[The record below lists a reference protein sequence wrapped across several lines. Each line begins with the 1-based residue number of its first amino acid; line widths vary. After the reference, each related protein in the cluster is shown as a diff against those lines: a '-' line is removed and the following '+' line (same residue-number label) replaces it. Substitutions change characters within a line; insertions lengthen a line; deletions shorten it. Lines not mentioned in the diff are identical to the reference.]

1 MSGGGG
7 RSRGATVVGEERL
20 TGGRVVVV
28 LKLDLLEEEVGTGT
42 HEGVRLGGEHRLD
55 VAVLGFQSAEEVQH
69 LAGLGDGM
77 TNVAQFVGELL
88 QLGAVGVDAEIAL
101 DDAAEVSLKDNSTVH
116 LVVAE
121 ETFDVRPDGER
132 GGIGIVDE
140 VEDTLVESCVEPV
153 DDGVVDLTPFG
164 VTIGKGRRRTNVAEE
179 TELAKNRLQ
188 EAAPLTVVGVK
199 EIEENRDVVA
209 DVHRL
214 NHGEG
219 GRLGNVEEVGSIR
232 GGGGAR
238 RRVCHGGAGGKR
250 KRVSRIRR

>member
-1 MSGGGG
+1 M
-7 RSRGATVVGEERL
+7 
-20 TGGRVVVV
+20 
-28 LKLDLLEEEVGTGT
+28 
-42 HEGVRLGGEHRLD
+42 RLGGEHRLD
-55 VAVLGFQSAEEVQH
+55 VAVLGVQSAEEVQH
-69 LAGLGDGM
+69 LAGFGDGM

-101 DDAAEVSLKDNSTVH
+101 DDAAEVSLKDESTVH

-132 GGIGIVDE
+132 GGIGLVNE
-140 VEDTLVESCVEPV
+140 VEDALVDGCVEPV

-188 EAAPLTVVGVK
+188 EATPLTVVGVK

-209 DVHRL
+209 DVHL
-214 NHGEG
+214 PNHGEG

-232 GGGGAR
+232 GGGGGAR
-238 RRVCHGGAGGKR
+238 RRVCHGGAGGR
-250 KRVSRIRR
+250 QKRVSRIKR